1 MQVKGLLL
9 IAKVLIEGRDDL
21 NEGSHDIGEESDTTK
36 HNEDAEDHLWVRSR
50 AQVTVAD
57 RGQRR
62 NREIARRD
70 HLVVARGVLKGEVGN
85 KVRGAILEQAGPEVE
100 DAANEVGDDDRE
112 ENEPEDAVNILHDE
126 GEDHFLA
133 ARLVRENTLNQLV
146 HTVHLQQGEDALDTH

>member
-36 HNEDAEDHLWVRSR
+36 HNEDAEDHLWVRFR

-62 NREIARRD
+62 DREIARRD
-70 HLVVARGVLKGEVGN
+70 HLVVAGGVLKGE
-85 KVRGAILEQAGPEVE
+85 
-100 DAANEVGDDDRE
+100 
-112 ENEPEDAVNILHDE
+112 
-126 GEDHFLA
+126 
-133 ARLVRENTLNQLV
+133 
-146 HTVHLQQGEDALDTH
+146 